1 MNYNE
6 IFHISL
12 LSEVNLKCYTGM
24 EDKIISTKGLCMLV
38 TDEGAGFFDDIQ
50 KKQKNHESDLS
61 MLNQL
66 INGKGNQMT
75 LAQNKEL
82 IVLPNSTSI
91 SIGVQEESFCEALV
105 DLGKTL
111 WLDNGFGKRFLLTAV
126 KPFK

>member
-1 MNYNE
+1 
-6 IFHISL
+6 
-12 LSEVNLKCYTGM
+12 M

-66 INGKGNQMT
+66 FDGKGDRMT
-75 LAQNKEL
+75 LAQNKEH
-82 IVLPNSTSI
+82 IVPPNSTSI
-91 SIGVQEESFCEALV
+91 SIGVQEESFCEALS

-111 WLDNGFGKRFLLTAV
+111 WLDNGFGERFLLTAV